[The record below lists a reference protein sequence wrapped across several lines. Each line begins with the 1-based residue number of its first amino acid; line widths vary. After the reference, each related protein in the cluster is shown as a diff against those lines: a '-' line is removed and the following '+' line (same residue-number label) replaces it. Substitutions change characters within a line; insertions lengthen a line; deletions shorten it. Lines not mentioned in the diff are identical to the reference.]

1 MFALEMQDE
10 DRLVIGLDIADV
22 ARLLE
27 RGFSEPVTLTDDT
40 DGREMQIS
48 LSLQQ
53 QLLEEMGAPPEQIP
67 EGINLANMR
76 FDLRVVQE
84 AHDTLARIFRVC
96 PPLQIKLRVLLL
108 ASYID
113 GWNDCQRVVT
123 ILEDEVL
130 DTMRV
135 LGDDL
140 PCGIS
145 SQSDH
150 KAADGSIPHGWQH
163 GDQLEDCGLCRS
175 EIVTG
180 LAGEGSA

>member
-27 RGFSEPVTLTDDT
+27 RGFTEPVTLTDDT
-40 DGREMQIS
+40 DDMKMQIS

-67 EGINLANMR
+67 EGMDLANMR

-84 AHDTLARIFRVC
+84 AHDALARIFRAC
-96 PPLQIKLRVLLL
+96 PALQLKLRTLLL
-108 ASYID
+108 AAYID

-123 ILEDEVL
+123 ILEDEVA
-130 DTMRV
+130 DAVRI
-135 LGDDL
+135 LGDD
-140 PCGIS
+140 
-145 SQSDH
+145 
-150 KAADGSIPHGWQH
+150 WQH

-175 EIVTG
+175 EILAELAPCRNTATG
-180 LAGEGSA
+180 LAEGADGRRYPDD